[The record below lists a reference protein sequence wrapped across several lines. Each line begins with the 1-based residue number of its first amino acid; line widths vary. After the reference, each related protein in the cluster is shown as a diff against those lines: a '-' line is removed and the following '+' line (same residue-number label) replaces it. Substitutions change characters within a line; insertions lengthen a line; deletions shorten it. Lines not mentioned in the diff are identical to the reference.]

1 MALPVL
7 ARAIG
12 GSLIKGAAK
21 GSKKKIT
28 SGMIA
33 SGGGSNDD
41 GGGRGGALVAKPSTS
56 LVPKVVTSSAI
67 VKAPEAKVTSAPLSM
82 EGILLVIRKDVSFI
96 ESFLNFDLT
105 NKQTKLAG
113 LKQDQSKKRMQK
125 EEKVSKSGLKNKKFG
140 LKLPKSGLVDGVKN
154 FIGNMLMGMFVLK
167 MMDFLKGKNITGILK
182 TAGKAVDFI
191 IGVGGTLL
199 NGLATFIDW
208 GYKAYDAT
216 LGFIEKFGG
225 QGAVDNFEKFAGL
238 IDTALFLTT
247 TIAGSMALEAM
258 TGGGGG
264 PGDMI
269 QDRLMD
275 QARKRLFQKGAA
287 KAATTAT
294 TTGSGTAGGA
304 GTATSIGAA
313 SAAAIIAGV
322 GLLASAL
329 GEGSFQ
335 VKKASQGFEKKVY
348 EFGEGAKKDPN
359 PFTQTL
365 KLATAAFVMP
375 FLRFGNWLLNG
386 IGVTLDIIG
395 APFRYAIELIRYP
408 FLSEEDKEKQA
419 TNLAKFD
426 ARIRDGIREHFAGF
440 LSPLLKLIGQGDMAK
455 ALDKKGALGSMFG
468 EKGTKGMGYRGGG
481 KAKAPGSTTKKKK
494 RGLRKLPQKPTY
506 SKEPLPKSGESLGV
520 SDVQSEKAW
529 WDPAGVFTGKKTEK
543 EIRAS
548 ADVSRRIVSVQNKV
562 GEDQYFGPILTITS
576 KLIRGQKPDF
586 KDYQNVGLGINL
598 LYQDGVKEGVIG
610 DMPTRKYS
618 SGGSVKSGVSLG
630 DISKWVQT
638 TFEDKLRSKIR
649 DAITLNVPETVGTSP
664 KPATNP
670 SQEIPT
676 SVTQGSTYATT
687 SSGEYGD
694 ILNLIASVEAK
705 SYDTINGGHIDGLST
720 MTIAGARSAAMNAG
734 YGSGAM
740 GRYQQMPQFVLDRAI
755 SIGLDPNKDLFSPE
769 NQDKLAI
776 LLIDGAG
783 YRKWKAGELTTEK
796 FAYRLAGTW
805 RGLPEGPSNL
815 TYQDQYA
822 SGNKAHT
829 TWDNVMKVLGGS
841 KRSGSVAT
849 GNVTVPQLSAGAP
862 ATTSTSGSAGDGSI
876 PGKTKKGG
884 IYLHWSAGGGFD
896 PYSNRYHRTVLAD
909 GSVVG
914 DADLN
919 VFDAGH
925 HTAYRNNRGVGLA
938 IAAMESWNWS
948 TLKPIQLE
956 KLAETAAAVAKS
968 MGYSAADINVKNI
981 ATHAE
986 VGSMKDGVRNP
997 AGPNGNP
1004 DNYGPTM
1011 WGGDSNKLDLLDLN
1025 KADYD
1030 KGLGQGGPKL
1040 RAMILQKFKAMKQGG
1055 YIGKYDKS
1063 MKSIEGFAPY
1073 ESGAEQFVMVP
1084 LPSQGQ
1090 SMPMMDATPPNT
1102 SLPVTVFADD
1112 QFEFLDYQG

>member
-12 GSLIKGAAK
+12 GSLIKG
-21 GSKKKIT
+21 GRKKKI
-28 SGMIA
+28 SPQMIVP
-33 SGGGSNDD
+33 GGGSNGD
-41 GGGRGGALVAKPSTS
+41 GKGGALVAKPSAS
-56 LVPKVVTSSAI
+56 LAPKSISSSAI
-67 VKAPEAKVTSAPLSM
+67 VKAPKAKVTSARLSM
-82 EGILLVIRKDVSFI
+82 ADILVVIRKDVNFI

-105 NKQTKLAG
+105 NKTTKLAG
-113 LKQDQSKKRMQK
+113 LKKDKSKKRLEK
-125 EEKVSKSGLKNKKFG
+125 EEKISESKLKKPKFG
-140 LKLPKSGLVDGVKN
+140 LKLPKSGIVDGVKN

-167 MMDFLKGKNITGILK
+167 MMDFLKGKNISAILK
-182 TAGKAVDFI
+182 TAGAAVDFI

-225 QGAVDNFEKFAGL
+225 QGAVDNFEKFTGL

-247 TIAGSMALEAM
+247 AIAGSMAVEAM
-258 TGGGGG
+258 TGGGDDG
-264 PGDMI
+264 PGILDFM
-269 QDRLMD
+269 
-275 QARKRLFQKGAA
+275 KGKGAA
-287 KAATTAT
+287 KGATAAATKGTAA
-294 TTGSGTAGGA
+294 GTAGSGAA
-304 GTATSIGAA
+304 GTAGVGAA
-313 SAAAIIAGV
+313 AAAAVVAGA

-329 GEGSFQ
+329 GEGAFQLRKIGEEPIKKTQKEFDKYSFLDPRKYL
-335 VKKASQGFEKKVY
+335 V
-348 EFGEGAKKDPN
+348 GA
-359 PFTQTL
+359 L
-365 KLATAAFVMP
+365 LAGQKMLLAPIAAT
-375 FLRFGNWLLNG
+375 GLL
-386 IGVTLDIIG
+386 LDIVG
-395 APFRYAIELIRYP
+395 APFRYAIELIRFP
-408 FLSEEDKEKQA
+408 FLSEEDKKKQA

-426 ARIRDGIREHFAGF
+426 SRIREDFRKGLNALTLGFAFKEKGSF
-440 LSPLLKLIGQGDMAK
+440 GNIYGD
-455 ALDKKGALGSMFG
+455 KGAQKEMMSKM
-468 EKGTKGMGYRGGG
+468 KGGG
-481 KAKAPGSTTKKKK
+481 KAKAPGSKSTKKKK

-506 SKEPLPKSGESLGV
+506 TKEPLPKSSESLGTTTV
-520 SDVQSEKAW
+520 VKEKAW
-529 WDPAGVFTGKKTEK
+529 WDPAGVFTGGESVQ
-543 EIRAS
+543 EIKAS
-548 ADVSRRIVSVQNKV
+548 RDVSRRIISVQNKL
-562 GEDQYFGPILTITS
+562 GDDDYFGPILSLTS
-576 KLIRGQKPDF
+576 KLIRGQRPTF
-586 KDYQNVGLGINL
+586 KDYENIGLGLNL
-598 LYQDGVKEGVIG
+598 LYQEGMKDGVLGG
-610 DMPTRKYS
+610 MPTKKYS
-618 SGGSVKSGVSLG
+618 NGGSVTPEVASE
-630 DISKWVQT
+630 DISKWVQK
-638 TFEDKLRSKIR
+638 TFEDKLRNKIQN
-649 DAITLNVPETVGTSP
+649 ALTLNVPETVGSP
-664 KPATNP
+664 GSRP
-670 SQEIPT
+670 STPSSEIPS
-676 SVTQGSTYATT
+676 SVTQGSTYATA
-687 SSGEYGD
+687 SSGEYSD

-720 MTIAGARSAAMNAG
+720 MTISNARQAALNAG

-740 GRYQQMPQFVLDRAI
+740 GRYQQMPQFVLDRAR
-755 SIGLDPNKDLFSPE
+755 SVGLDPDKDLFNPE

-783 YRKWKAGELTTEK
+783 YKKWKAGELTTEK

-829 TWDNVMKVLGGS
+829 TWDNVMNVLGGS

-862 ATTSTSGSAGDGSI
+862 ATQSTSAPTASM
-876 PGKTKKGG
+876 PGKVKKGG
-884 IYLHWSAGGGFD
+884 IYLHWSGGGGFTPHSD
-896 PYSNRYHRTVLAD
+896 RYHRTVLAD

-919 VFDAGH
+919 VFNAGA

-938 IAAMESWNWS
+938 VAAMLQWNWS

-997 AGPNGNP
+997 AGANGNP

-1055 YIGKYDKS
+1055 YIGKYDQS
-1063 MKSIEGFAPY
+1063 MKSIESFAPY
-1073 ESGAEQFVMVP
+1073 ESGAEQIIMVP

-1090 SMPMMDATPPNT
+1090 SMPMMDTQQPNT
-1102 SLPVTVFADD
+1102 SLPTTVFADD

>member
-1 MALPVL
+1 MILGLL
-7 ARAIG
+7 AGATKAKSGAIV
-12 GSLIKGAAK
+12 AN
-21 GSKKKIT
+21 KIT
-28 SGMIA
+28 GRSSKPA
-33 SGGGSNDD
+33 ANVVGGN
-41 GGGRGGALVAKPSTS
+41 GRGGALVKPKTTRIPTAN
-56 LVPKVVTSSAI
+56 LTSSAI
-67 VKAPEAKVTSAPLSM
+67 VKAPEAKVTSAPLHP
-82 EGILLVIRKDVSFI
+82 LLVIRKNVSFI
-96 ESFLNFDLT
+96 DAFLNFDLT

-113 LKQDQSKKRMQK
+113 LKKDQSKKRMQK
-125 EEKVSKSGLKNKKFG
+125 EEKVSESGLKNKKFG
-140 LKLPKSGLVDGVKN
+140 LKLPGTGLVDGVKN

-167 MMDFLKGKNITGILK
+167 MMDFLKGVNITGILK
-182 TAGKAVDFI
+182 TAGEAVDFI

-199 NGLATFIDW
+199 DGLATFIDW

-247 TIAGSMALEAM
+247 TLAGSMALEAM
-258 TGGGGG
+258 TGGGGDG
-264 PGDMI
+264 PGVLDFM
-269 QDRLMD
+269 
-275 QARKRLFQKGAA
+275 KGKGATS
-287 KAATTAT
+287 AATKGTTA
-294 TTGSGTAGGA
+294 AAKGA
-304 GTATSIGAA
+304 GIGAG
-313 SAAAIIAGV
+313 AAAAVVAGA

-329 GEGSFQ
+329 GEGAFQ
-335 VKKASQGFEKKVY
+335 
-348 EFGEGAKKDPN
+348 
-359 PFTQTL
+359 L
-365 KLATAAFVMP
+365 RKLAEEPIKKTQKEFDKYNFLDPRKYLVGALLAGQKMLLAPIAAV
-375 FLRFGNWLLNG
+375 
-386 IGVTLDIIG
+386 GVLLDIVG

-408 FLSEEDKEKQA
+408 FLSEEDKKKQA

-426 ARIRDGIREHFAGF
+426 ARIREDFRKGLSALTLGFAF
-440 LSPLLKLIGQGDMAK
+440 K
-455 ALDKKGALGSMFG
+455 
-468 EKGTKGMGYRGGG
+468 EKGSFGNIYGDKDAQKDMMSKMRGGG
-481 KAKAPGSTTKKKK
+481 KARASGSPKQSIKKR

-506 SKEPLPKSGESLGV
+506 TKEPLPDSGESLQITSV
-520 SDVQSEKAW
+520 KSEKAW

-562 GEDQYFGPILTITS
+562 GEDEYFGPILTVTS
-576 KLIRGQKPDF
+576 KLIRGKKPDY
-586 KDYQNVGLGINL
+586 KDYENIGLGINL
-598 LYQDGVKEGVIG
+598 LFQDGVKEGVIG
-610 DMPTRKYS
+610 DMSTRKYS
-618 SGGSVKSGVSLG
+618 SGGSVKSGISSD
-630 DISKWVQT
+630 DISKWVQN
-638 TFEDKLRSKIR
+638 TFENKLRNKIQ
-649 DAITLNVPETVGTSP
+649 DAITLNVPETVGTAP

-862 ATTSTSGSAGDGSI
+862 ATPSSSGPADVSDLSVN
-876 PGKTKKGG
+876 KKGG
-884 IYLHWSAGGGFD
+884 IYLHWSAGGGMTAH
-896 PYSNRYHRTVLAD
+896 PNRYHRTILAD

-914 DADLN
+914 TQPLDQ
-919 VFDAGH
+919 FKFGEG
-925 HTAYRNNRGVGLA
+925 HTAYRNSKGVGLA
-938 IAAMESWNWS
+938 IAAMAGWNWS
-948 TLKPIQLE
+948 TIKPIQLE
-956 KLAETAAAVAKS
+956 KLAETAATIAKG
-968 MGYSAADINVKNI
+968 MGYSAADINVRNI

-997 AGPNGNP
+997 SGPNGNP
-1004 DNYGPTM
+1004 DNYGPSWPG
-1011 WGGDSNKLDLLDLN
+1011 WGGDGNKSDFVDIN
-1025 KADYD
+1025 KQDYD
-1030 KGLGQGGPKL
+1030 KQLGQGGPKL
-1040 RAMILQKFKAMKQGG
+1040 RAMILAKFNAMKQGG

-1073 ESGAEQFVMVP
+1073 ESGSEQFVMIP
-1084 LPSQGQ
+1084 LPSQGK

-1102 SLPVTVFADD
+1102 SIPDTVFADD